1 MISIHNRDSYASLW
15 CLTKE
20 GVWLNKGSLIQTRV
34 AGTSSLPS
42 LSVILRLVFRSSHRN
57 VGYSHPLTHSCML
70 IHMFKGVSDWVP
82 FHLTRDPAT
91 K

>member
-1 MISIHNRDSYASLW
+1 MVSYKRGCAVEQRVPNSDSSSYSFF
-15 CLTKE
+15 
-20 GVWLNKGSLIQTRV
+20 V
-34 AGTSSLPS
+34 GTSSLPS

-57 VGYSHPLTHSCML
+57 DPLTHSCML